1 MPIPTVVETP
11 DALSLSDT
19 VLCIGNFDGVH
30 LGHQMLLRHMQVLS
44 QGTSPEDARGK
55 RPGVV
60 ISFFPTSKM
69 VFGNGVYLTSLE
81 EKVRLFAPFEPAAV
95 VVIPFSADYARTD
108 KQVFLDQLAR
118 LTPHTIIV
126 GEDFRFGHKREG
138 TLNDLSHI
146 TEKLEV
152 FGMKKLEGEAIKSS
166 RIRALLQEGNVDE
179 ANRLLGY
186 AYLATGAVVE
196 GDKRGRTIGFPTANI
211 ALPPNKVLPVG
222 VFAVTA
228 ETGGGTFGGMANVG
242 PRPSFPDAPP
252 SLEVHLFDFSGD
264 LYGQRVTVSF
274 KHLLRGQKKF
284 AGLEAL
290 KAQLSDDRARARAYL
305 EL

>member
-1 MPIPTVVETP
+1 MNVVDTP
-11 DALSLSDT
+11 DALLLSNT

-30 LGHQMLLRHMQVLS
+30 LGHQMLLRHMQTLS
-44 QGTSPEDARGK
+44 QGVLPEDARGN

-69 VFGNGVYLTSLE
+69 IFGNGRYLTSLE
-81 EKVRLFAPFEPAAV
+81 EKVRLFASFEPAAV
-95 VVIPFSADYARTD
+95 VVIPFSVEYARTD
-108 KQVFLDQLAR
+108 KQVFLDGLAR

-146 TEKLEV
+146 TGKLEV
-152 FGMKKLEGEAIKSS
+152 FGMKKEGGDPIKSS

-186 AYLATGAVVE
+186 AYLATGLVVE

-211 ALPPNKVLPVG
+211 AMPPNKVLPVG
-222 VFAVTA
+222 VFAVIA
-228 ETGGGTFGGMANVG
+228 ETDAGTFGGMANVG

-252 SLEVHLFDFSGD
+252 SLEVHLFDFTGD

-284 AGLEAL
+284 VNLEEL
-290 KAQLSDDRARARAYL
+290 KAQLLEDVVKAKAYL

>member
-1 MPIPTVVETP
+1 MNVVDTP
-11 DALSLSDT
+11 DALTLSGP

-30 LGHQMLLRHMQVLS
+30 VGHQMLLRHMQYLA
-44 QGTSPEDARGK
+44 QDT

-69 VFGNGVYLTSLE
+69 VFGNGTYLTSLE
-81 EKVRLFAPFEPAAV
+81 EKVRLFAPFKPAAV
-95 VVIPFSADYARTD
+95 VVIPFSLEYAQTD
-108 KQVFLDQLAR
+108 KRVFLDQLAR

-138 TLNDLSHI
+138 TLNDLSFI

-152 FGMKKLEGEAIKSS
+152 FGMKKEGGEAVKSS
-166 RIRALLQEGNVDE
+166 RIRALLKEGNVSE

-186 AYLATGAVVE
+186 AYLATGSVVE
-196 GDKRGRTIGFPTANI
+196 GEKRGRTIGFPTANV
-211 ALPPNKVLPVG
+211 ALPPNKALPLG
-222 VFAVTA
+222 VFAVTV
-228 ETGGGTFGGMANVG
+228 ETHGGTFGGMANVG
-242 PRPSFPDAPP
+242 PRPSFPDTPP

-264 LYGQRVTVSF
+264 LYGESITVSF
-274 KHLLRGQKKF
+274 KHFLRGQRRF
-284 AGLEAL
+284 AGLEDL
-290 KAQLSDDRARARAYL
+290 KAQLSDDMASAKAYL